1 MTIGIEQ
8 SNTWELMGCDMGYF
22 MELTHQLGKIFVS
35 DNADDG
41 PGWPWKNATMIPG
54 GQFVQSRFVNSSHV
68 LPNDCSTANSRN
80 QEQCWLRKKKT
91 FSNRIVSI
99 LADNGST
106 MDNLL
111 DYSADNLNFGPFLES
126 QQLSRSDVEI
136 CAWPQVLLSVH
147 RISEFHGVFMDVKRC
162 FTED

>member
-1 MTIGIEQ
+1 
-8 SNTWELMGCDMGYF
+8 MGCDMGYF
-22 MELTHQLGKIFVS
+22 MELTHQLGMIFVS
-35 DNADDG
+35 DNADDR

-80 QEQCWLRKKKT
+80 QEQCWLRKKKKQ
-91 FSNRIVSI
+91 FSNRIISI
-99 LADNGST
+99 LADHGST

-126 QQLSRSDVEI
+126 WISIPQHFPGEI
-136 CAWPQVLLSVH
+136 PNISAPAFQEWRGALRLATGSHIFSVH
-147 RISEFHGVFMDVKRC
+147 RISEFHGVFMGC
-162 FTED
+162 